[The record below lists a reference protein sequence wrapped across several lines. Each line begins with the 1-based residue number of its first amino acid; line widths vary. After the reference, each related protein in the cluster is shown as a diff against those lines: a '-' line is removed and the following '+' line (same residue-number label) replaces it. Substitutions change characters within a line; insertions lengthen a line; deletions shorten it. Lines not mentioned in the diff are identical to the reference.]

1 MSDRIEV
8 DDIRFKLREVF
19 SFYGK
24 DLDDSAERVWINALS
39 GHSAD
44 AVIQAFDRHIAGASG
59 NASSYAPK
67 PRHIIEL
74 LPRQGGSQAYCGPA
88 DNPAEQV
95 AEPRVAKA
103 WVVFMRRVY
112 GFSPHDANP
121 EVQLSFEQACEICNQ
136 QAAKHNQPDAI
147 PDKYKIPRYWDQ
159 TDDLLEAI

>member
-74 LPRQGGSQAYCGPA
+74 LPRRSEEHTSELQSRGHLVC
-88 DNPAEQV
+88 
-95 AEPRVAKA
+95 R
-103 WVVFMRRVY
+103 
-112 GFSPHDANP
+112 
-121 EVQLSFEQACEICNQ
+121 L
-136 QAAKHNQPDAI
+136 
-147 PDKYKIPRYWDQ
+147 
-159 TDDLLEAI
+159 LLETKK